1 MSSERISK
9 KPAFRK
15 LRGYAFDPSLS
26 LALDTV
32 QVNNLTYRI
41 DWEDLKTLPYVYDD
55 DSSSQA
61 TTPQNNPTNNGSTT
75 SKKTVPTGEYIQ
87 IIDYDPATG
96 VFYPPVDLNDS
107 YILAQDGLDPSV
119 SDPQFH
125 QQMVYAVIMNTI
137 RNFEKAL
144 GRRIQWASYQ
154 YNEKTKTG
162 SVRRSRFVRR
172 LRVYPHALRQANAY
186 YDPNKKS
193 LLFGYFPA
201 QPANPKLHLP
211 GGTVFTCL
219 SHDIIAHET
228 THGIL
233 DGLHRR
239 YIEDTHPDTRAF
251 HEAFA
256 DIVALFQHFTFPEV
270 LKHQIA
276 KTRGD
281 LRAQNL
287 LGELAQ
293 EFGKAMGNYSGLRDA
308 IGERDEAT
316 GRWKPKEPN
325 PEDYAT
331 QMEFH
336 DRGAILVGA
345 VFDAFLSIYRRR
357 ISTLLRVYTG
367 GTGVLAE
374 GDLHPDMVN
383 LLAETAA
390 DTASR
395 VLRICIRAIDY
406 CPPIDVTFGDYLRAI
421 ITGDVDMVTEDERN
435 YRVAFIEAFQKRGI
449 FPAGIKTMS
458 VETLAYEQYPELK
471 LYDSNERAFL
481 EFLRTFKDRVG
492 YVKDRK
498 EIDKKTKEFI
508 AGGIVDKVSTIGI
521 HQRIS
526 QMFLQFSPH
535 NRFVELSGM
544 MFQTDP
550 AKCAKEG
557 FQYSKQSNS
566 ATYQI
571 ENLWLAS
578 RITPDDRLVNHVIL
592 TLVQKRGYKIACDND
607 GTFSV
612 KGHFAPSKTG
622 DIPPDGFIFRGGCTL
637 IFDLDQMKLKYAI
650 KKEIGDVVR
659 LEEQYKYVN
668 GLDNPNGA
676 SVYFNSRMMSALSGP
691 FAFMHSHSQTPK
703 NI

>member
-1 MSSERISK
+1 MATQKDLRQ
-9 KPAFRK
+9 PAFRK

-41 DWEDLKTLPYVYDD
+41 DWEDLVAFPIKSET
-55 DSSSQA
+55 
-61 TTPQNNPTNNGSTT
+61 
-75 SKKTVPTGEYIQ
+75 TVPTGEYIE
-87 IIDYDPATG
+87 IIDYDPASDT
-96 VFYPPVDLNDS
+96 FYPPVDLNDR

-137 RNFEKAL
+137 KNFEKGM
-144 GRRIQWASYQ
+144 GRRIQWASQ
-154 YNEKTKTG
+154 FVNLPGKSKN
-162 SVRRSRFVRR
+162 SLKSNFVRR

-186 YDPNKKS
+186 YDPNKKA

-228 THGIL
+228 THAIL

-239 YIEDTHPDTRAF
+239 YIADTHPDTRAF

-256 DIVALFQHFTFPEV
+256 DIVALFQHFTYPEV
-270 LKHQIA
+270 LRHQIA

-308 IGERDEAT
+308 IGERDEKS

-331 QMEFH
+331 EMEFH
-336 DRGAILVGA
+336 DRGAILVAA

-357 ISTLLRVYTG
+357 ISSLLRVATG
-367 GTGVLAE
+367 GSGILGD

-383 LLAETAA
+383 MLADTAA

-395 VLRICIRAIDY
+395 VLRICIRGIDY

-421 ITGDVDMVTEDERN
+421 ITADIDMVAEDERN

-449 FPAGIKTMS
+449 FPSGIKTMS
-458 VETLAYEQYPELK
+458 VEALAYEKSALMF
-471 LYDSNERAFL
+471 YDSNEQIVGM
-481 EFLRTFKDRVG
+481 FLRKFKEAVG
-492 YVKDRK
+492 YERNRKIIYDR
-498 EIDKKTKEFI
+498 TKEFI
-508 AGGIVDKVSTIGI
+508 GGGKAAKIGI
-521 HQRIS
+521 HQVINLRIIRS
-526 QMFLQFSPH
+526 PQADQFSKLTGLAFHRSPEKCRAH
-535 NRFVELSGM
+535 GFEYSG
-544 MFQTDP
+544 
-550 AKCAKEG
+550 K
-557 FQYSKQSNS
+557 SKS

-578 RITPDDRLVNHVIL
+578 RITPDDKLVNHVIL
-592 TLVQKRGYKIACDND
+592 TLVQKRGVRVHVSKD
-607 GTFSV
+607 GDFSV
-612 KGHFAPSKTG
+612 KGYFPPSTRN
-622 DIPPDGFIFRGGCTL
+622 IPDGGFIFKGGCTL
-637 IFDLDQMKLKYAI
+637 IFDLDTLKLKYAI
-650 KKEIGDVVR
+650 KKDINDLTR
-659 LEEQYKYVN
+659 MEEQYKYLN
-668 GLDNPNGA
+668 GLSHPENTSA
-676 SVYFNSRMMSALSGP
+676 YFSDKTLAALSGP
-691 FAFMHSHSQTPK
+691 FAFMHSYSNHPK
-703 NI
+703 SR